1 MTVDLASVQIRL
13 NSIADYL
20 SELKLLDGFSSDEI
34 LGDVY
39 KYRATE
45 RLLEIIIQ
53 TSLDISRHLL
63 KEIYQLEPKTNSDVF
78 IASISV
84 GILPEELGIKLSK
97 AAKFRNVLAHQYTK
111 IEPQKVIENIQP
123 VLRDYPIYIDLI
135 NNYLDSLEVEDVES

>member
-1 MTVDLASVQIRL
+1 MTVDLASAQIRL

-53 TSLDISRHLL
+53 ASLDISRHLL
-63 KEIYQLEPKTNSDVF
+63 KEVYQLEPKTNSDVF

-84 GILPEELGIKLSK
+84 GILPKELGVKLSK
-97 AAKFRNVLAHQYTK
+97 AAKFRNVLAHQQTK
-111 IEPQKVIENIQP
+111 IELQKVIENIQP

-135 NNYLDSLEVEDVES
+135 NNYLDSLEVDDVES